1 MSFYSKRSFI
11 SNMIFKVKR
20 TIKFFW
26 QRRTRGFDDSVV
38 WNLDN
43 RISEFILPRLKL
55 FREVAPSQGIP
66 SEFIDDSS
74 LAAIE
79 DLQEREAARTI
90 LEDEG
95 ERKWKEVLD
104 KIIWSFEY
112 ANNGYE
118 DDATANEFMAGQND
132 PDIKKQCWEIYKEKN
147 LALYNRYLEGMNLFA
162 RHFND
167 LWT

>member
-1 MSFYSKRSFI
+1 MSLYNDRLFI
-11 SNMIFKVKR
+11 ENIIFKVKR
-20 TIKFFW
+20 TLKFFW
-26 QRRTRGFDDSVV
+26 QRRTRGFDDSVI

-55 FREVAPSQGIP
+55 FREKSPSHGIP
-66 SEFIDDSS
+66 SEFIDDSA
-74 LAAIE
+74 LDNIK
-79 DLQEREAARTI
+79 DIKEREAARTV

-104 KIIWSFEY
+104 QIIWSFEY
-112 ANNGYE
+112 ASNGYE

-147 LALYNRYLEGMNLFA
+147 KALYDRYTEGMHLFA
-162 RHFND
+162 KHLYD
-167 LWT
+167 LWD